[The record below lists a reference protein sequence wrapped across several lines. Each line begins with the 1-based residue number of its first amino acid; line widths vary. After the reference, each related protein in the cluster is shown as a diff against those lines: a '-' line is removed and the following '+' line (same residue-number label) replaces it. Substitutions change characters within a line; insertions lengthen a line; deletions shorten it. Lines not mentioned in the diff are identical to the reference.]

1 MNWSGC
7 NNPFAVIWYLSLNQ
21 DEFDSLITHKSI
33 VPVQKLLLNVRSY
46 LHSFFIC
53 CCAKPRNA
61 ISNMILFSS
70 FRVEQR
76 WKPMNQLNLHRKQFC
91 GVENEF
97 IFCLSQLF
105 TPEKSV
111 STEKSPHS
119 VSRDPKLNCVQCH
132 KIERNYNWR

>member
-1 MNWSGC
+1 
-7 NNPFAVIWYLSLNQ
+7 
-21 DEFDSLITHKSI
+21 
-33 VPVQKLLLNVRSY
+33 
-46 LHSFFIC
+46 
-53 CCAKPRNA
+53 
-61 ISNMILFSS
+61 
-70 FRVEQR
+70 
-76 WKPMNQLNLHRKQFC
+76 MNQLNLHRKQFC

-132 KIERNYNWR
+132 KIERNYN